1 MKRRD
6 FLNLTLGTAV
16 TAAVPIPL
24 PAKVAPAAIPAASPK
39 YIWAVAMARA
49 QNRVSVDLL
58 QQSLKISAAEA
69 SGLMSRLVARGV
81 VTAPNALGLAKA
93 TSPLFRTSGVA
104 PKTAATASLR
114 GEKTKTELRQLAKR
128 LLRDSDTEPTEE
140 KTTLSEDPLA
150 TSPPS
155 DSLKS

>member
-1 MKRRD
+1 M
-6 FLNLTLGTAV
+6 NLTLGTAV

-24 PAKVAPAAIPAASPK
+24 PAKAAPAAIPAASPK

-58 QQSLKISAAEA
+58 QQSLKVSAAEA

-81 VTAPNALGLAKA
+81 VTAPNAVGLAKA
-93 TSPLFRTSGVA
+93 TSPLFKASGVA

-114 GEKTKTELRQLAKR
+114 SEKTKTELRQLAKR
-128 LLRDSDTEPTEE
+128 LFSDPDTEPAEG
-140 KTTLSEDPLA
+140 KTNLSEDPPE